1 MSVTQADIAEFS
13 QFASQQI
20 STGGNELSLAE
31 LAMRWQADKERREAV
46 DAIRE
51 GLADIDAGRTQDAF
65 EFVEGM
71 RNKYNIPRD
80 A

>member
-1 MSVTQADIAEFS
+1 MPVTQADIADFS

-20 STGGNELSLAE
+20 GKGGSELTLAQ
-31 LAMRWQADKERREAV
+31 LALRWQATKEQHEAV
-46 DAIRE
+46 GAVRE

-65 EFVEGM
+65 EFAEEM
-71 RNKYNIPRD
+71 RSRYNIPRD